1 MMFKENIDYFK
12 KQMKT
17 IKAVDIAKLVGVS
30 RNMAEKYKAFSSYP
44 PLDKAVLIEDTFN
57 IPARFWVDV
66 RKQEEINK

>member
-1 MMFKENIDYFK
+1 MLNDIDNFTEK
-12 KQMKT
+12 LKD

-44 PLDKAVLIEDTFN
+44 RLDKAVLIEDTFN

-66 RKQEEINK
+66 RKQRELNK